1 MGLGEQPN
9 KEAHASLL
17 LTTISNNV
25 LHTYTY
31 KIYLHARVFFFFFK
45 NSWTLKIYIWPTL
58 ESIDKKI
65 RIQWK

>member
-31 KIYLHARVFFFFFK
+31 KIYLHARVFFFFFLRIREH
-45 NSWTLKIYIWPTL
+45 LKFTYDQL
-58 ESIDKKI
+58 
-65 RIQWK
+65 

>member
-31 KIYLHARVFFFFFK
+31 KIYLHARVFFFFF
-45 NSWTLKIYIWPTL
+45 
-58 ESIDKKI
+58 
-65 RIQWK
+65 